1 MKKDELLSTLIAIG
15 IMAIIITIG
24 SFFGIE
30 LEKTIF

>member
-1 MKKDELLSTLIAIG
+1 MKKDELLSTLIAFG